1 MIESKILGKTP
12 VSISDKYPAKRAFI
26 TGAGSGLGLAFALAL
41 AKDGWTLGVT
51 ELNKERLNS
60 AVSAVTAAGA
70 KGVCGYLFD
79 VADHAKFK
87 TAVEAFSKKNGG
99 IDLGINNAGIGCGGL
114 FDEVPID
121 AFQKVIE
128 TNLMGVANGCHLFVP
143 LMKKQ
148 GHGQI
153 LNVASAAAFATAPRM
168 SAYSV
173 SKAGVVALSECLK
186 AELADSNVAVSVL
199 CPSYA
204 RTNIG
209 NDSIGAN
216 TDRAYSR
223 LLVNEA
229 SLSAEQ
235 VVESAFKGIAEEKL
249 YIVLPEDVRFL
260 WRYKRLMPEQYW
272 RVIKTATAKKV
283 EQLEAKIKAC
293 TD

>member
-1 MIESKILGKTP
+1 MGNS
-12 VSISDKYPAKRAFI
+12 VSLAMRYPKQRAFI
-26 TGAGSGLGLAFALAL
+26 TGAGSGLGLTFALAL
-41 AKDGWTLGVT
+41 AKAGWTIGLT
-51 ELNKERLNS
+51 DINKERLNA
-60 AVSAVTAAGA
+60 AVSSVNSAGA
-70 KGVCGYLFD
+70 KEACGYLFD
-79 VADHAKFK
+79 VSDHSKFK

-114 FDEVPID
+114 FDEVSID
-121 AFQKVIE
+121 VFHKVIE

-143 LMKKQ
+143 IMKKQ
-148 GHGQI
+148 GHGHI

-186 AELADSNVAVSVL
+186 AELAGSNVSVSVL

-209 NDSIGAN
+209 NDSIGAE
-216 TDRAYSR
+216 TDRAFSR

-229 SLSAEQ
+229 QLSAEQ
-235 VVESAFKGIAEEKL
+235 VVESAFKGMEEGKL
-249 YIVLPEDVRFL
+249 YIVLPQDVRFL

-272 RVIKTATAKKV
+272 RVIKSATDKKV
-283 EQLEAKIKAC
+283 GQLEAKIKARSK
-293 TD
+293 